1 MKSKIILSKVSGCS
15 DDKIQIA
22 LYVILVFFIIIII
35 IFAVFYPRSRY
46 NINIE
51 NMTIGGDDDPEI
63 VFSSTIPTIAFFYGS
78 QCKLC
83 QSMIPE
89 YERLREKYK
98 DNPKHR
104 VVIINCDKNKDF
116 CSKVG
121 IKKSPIIRY
130 YNNPSNNEYKTIY
143 E

>member
-1 MKSKIILSKVSGCS
+1 MKSKVSGCS
-15 DDKIQIA
+15 DNKIQIA

-35 IFAVFYPRSRY
+35 IFAFFYPSRY
-46 NINIE
+46 NIKIE

-63 VFSSTIPTIAFFYGS
+63 VFSSTISTIAFFYGS
-78 QCKLC
+78 QCKQC
-83 QSMIPE
+83 QLMIQE

-98 DNPKHR
+98 DDPKHR

-116 CSKVG
+116 CSKAGVN
-121 IKKSPIIRY
+121 KSPIIRHY
-130 YNNPSNNEYKTIY
+130 TNPSKNEYKTIY